1 MALGRIVL
9 VTALVLTLMSPN
21 VSEPAASRQKR
32 RPLVGFEEVLPPR
45 LMSLMPRARP
55 LAGDSLVSGVKSL
68 APPLPDQGQGIPDR
82 QVAHVPFADVNHDGT
97 RDVMELDL
105 DMREGHPTYG
115 FEGSLNL
122 STLDGSSGRV
132 VGRYELPFH
141 SGVPFVVPARV
152 GPRGVPGAFIFLR
165 RFISTAEAPT
175 SQLEIYAIS
184 GDGRELWTREWVS
197 TSTSTIASHY
207 VGATNVAIP
216 MDLLEH
222 RGRRTD
228 VLLGIYDHVGPVLS
242 MTPVAVSGSD
252 GSSRAFDRVTVPWLE
267 GTPWPVGAPD
277 LDRDGGDDILTLETS
292 GLGTGIMAT
301 SSESGEQLWHNESVA
316 TGRGT
321 MVADVGDALGEE
333 TPDFVVGARLR
344 LFDGADGDVAWKGK
358 GGWYVVSHADVDGD
372 GSRDIV
378 SAGTFFKERRFGAD
392 LYVVSS
398 RGRRLGRTRYVAPR
412 RTDGLSWVLAEE
424 AGDLDR
430 DRVPDTFLH
439 LLHYGWSGEEVVEKR
454 SAISGRSSRRLAHGS
469 DVFALGGS
477 VGGDA
482 TADLLRAERAG
493 ASYRFTALDGVS
505 GRPLWSRRVKVPRA
519 MNLGFHPWAAGGTGS
534 ERDVAVS
541 FFSPRAGRGLLL
553 DGETGRAI
561 WTRRLRP

>member
-9 VTALVLTLMSPN
+9 VSAVVLASMSPHL
-21 VSEPAASRQKR
+21 SEPAASRQKR
-32 RPLVGFEEVLPPR
+32 RTPDSLEQVLPPR

-55 LAGDSLVSGVKSL
+55 LVGDSLASGVKSL
-68 APPLPDQGQGIPDR
+68 SPPLPDQGQGIPDR

-115 FEGSLNL
+115 FEGTLNL

-152 GPRGVPGAFIFLR
+152 GPRGAPGAFIFLT

-175 SQLEIYAIS
+175 SHLEIYAVS

-197 TSTSTIASHY
+197 TSTSTIASRY

-228 VLLGIYDHVGPVLS
+228 VLVGIYDHVGPVLS

-277 LDRDGGDDILTLETS
+277 LDRHGGDDILTLETS
-292 GLGTGIMAT
+292 GLGNGIMAT

-321 MVADVGDALGEE
+321 MVADVGDAVPDG
-333 TPDFVVGARLR
+333 TPDFALGAPLR
-344 LFDGADGDVAWKGK
+344 LFDGATGDVVWKGK
-358 GGWYVVSHADVDGD
+358 GGWYVVGHADVDGD
-372 GSRDIV
+372 RSRDIL
-378 SAGTFFKERRFGAD
+378 SAGAFFNERRFGAD

-398 RGRRLGRTRYVAPR
+398 RGRRLGHTRYAAPR
-412 RTDGLSWVLAEE
+412 RTEGLSWVIAEE

-439 LLHYGWSGEEVVEKR
+439 LLHYGSSGEEVEKR
-454 SAISGRSSRRLAHGS
+454 SAISGRSSCLLAQGS
-469 DVFALGGS
+469 DVFALGSS

-482 TADLLRAERAG
+482 TADLLHAERIG

-505 GRPLWSRRVKVPRA
+505 GRTLWNRRVKVPRA
-519 MNLGFHPWAAGGTGS
+519 MNLGFHPWAAGGSGR

-541 FFSPRAGRGLLL
+541 FFSPHAGRGLLL

-561 WTRRLRP
+561 WTRTLRP